1 MTLGEGIQC
10 IALSVQAAA
19 WVWAFLVIGDNPI
32 DDVFVRLQLISLGLA
47 GIGLFIDWLT
57 KKKETRGQEYDY
69 TTYLPD
75 GRIKESGRSKY
86 ERAV

>member
-1 MTLGEGIQC
+1 M
-10 IALSVQAAA
+10 
-19 WVWAFLVIGDNPI
+19 

-47 GIGLFIDWLT
+47 GLGLFIDRLT
-57 KKKETRGQEYDY
+57 KKKKGAKEQEYEY

-75 GRIKESGRSKY
+75 GRIKDSGKSKY

>member
-1 MTLGEGIQC
+1 M
-10 IALSVQAAA
+10 
-19 WVWAFLVIGDNPI
+19 IGDNPI

-57 KKKETRGQEYDY
+57 KKKEAKEQEYEY

-75 GRIKESGRSKY
+75 GRIKDSGRSKY

>member
-1 MTLGEGIQC
+1 M
-10 IALSVQAAA
+10 
-19 WVWAFLVIGDNPI
+19 IGANPM

-47 GIGLFIDWLT
+47 GLGLFVDWLT
-57 KKKETRGQEYDY
+57 KKKKETRGQEHDY

-75 GRIKESGRSKY
+75 GRIKESGKSNY